1 MTCTSG
7 NIRRSPDSAHP
18 SAAKCWNKR
27 QDGRSA
33 NSSFP
38 TRCPVTRRPSRQ
50 SCLLTVVHLPS
61 TNRAGR
67 ALWSLFTQLKLWK
80 KTDKGR
86 VGSPLLP
93 SFTVIQVM
101 DITALV
107 LINQHFN
114 HGGAEN
120 KACVYYSRCDLGLR
134 CVMTFT
140 GWSTFG
146 RAAAAAAD
154 TRGGGWCWDQLRGKL
169 MTLLGLLEFYM
180 QSTSLPDTPCASFA
194 WQAHRNKPPPCRFS
208 AASGTAKTEPP
219 RSNTRM

>member
-1 MTCTSG
+1 MQT
-7 NIRRSPDSAHP
+7 
-18 SAAKCWNKR
+18 
-27 QDGRSA
+27 
-33 NSSFP
+33 
-38 TRCPVTRRPSRQ
+38 VPSR
-50 SCLLTVVHLPS
+50 HAAPS
-61 TNRAGR
+61 LGVRAGSR
-67 ALWSLFTQLKLWK
+67 VYSPSYICRPQTELGAHSDPCSHSWSSGK

-86 VGSPLLP
+86 VGSPLLTIVHCD
-93 SFTVIQVM
+93 SG
-101 DITALV
+101 DGYYSSHV

-140 GWSTFG
+140 GWSAFG
-146 RAAAAAAD
+146 RALAAAAAD

-219 RSNTRM
+219 RSNTRL